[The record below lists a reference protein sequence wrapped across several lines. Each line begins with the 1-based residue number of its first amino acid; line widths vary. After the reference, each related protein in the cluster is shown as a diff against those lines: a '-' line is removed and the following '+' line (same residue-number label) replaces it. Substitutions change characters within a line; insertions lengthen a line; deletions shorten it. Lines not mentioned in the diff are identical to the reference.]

1 MNKKQ
6 STELYLFVNEK
17 TNRDALEFYTELRIS
32 ALKDSLVRA
41 DGIEEVRRLQ
51 GAIEEVKRLKTLRDE
66 VINPKD

>member
-6 STELYLFVNEK
+6 SNELYLFVNEK
-17 TNRDALEFYTELRIS
+17 ANRDALEFYTELRIS
-32 ALKDSLVRA
+32 ILKDSLVRA